1 MQVQNLLNERQPF
14 DETPHGILCTVW
26 FNNVL
31 FLGGRARNEHHRI
44 KIINSNNREHFK
56 CKPNNPI
63 FVEV

>member
-26 FNNVL
+26 FNN
-31 FLGGRARNEHHRI
+31 ARNEHHRI